1 MKFAPDQISVV
12 YEGTNA
18 EIFKTDGNMLEG
30 TSQKVKIALEI
41 DNEGIVT
48 PYITALEDICPE
60 SVNVDFILPEE
71 ALGEDLYYY
80 YAAITTNDITSVFKH
95 SIRPQNSMKDF
106 FVAKNKALNANF
118 NVGLVTAH
126 RIFSV
131 VKIIKNLVTVSFD
144 MENRLIE
151 KGQTIKLE
159 SFIYGTENENEF
171 LEKRYAPAIARL
183 NQARPLPHVPTG
195 WCSWSCYYRNVD
207 DQKINNCVDDMTKLK
222 GIDLFQ
228 IDDGWQIDGTFPG
241 DWEID
246 QDKFPKGLDAII
258 KKSNDAGITF
268 GLWLSPFLVSKD
280 SVFFERV
287 KHLAKTDVVAGC
299 STPTRVCYPFDL
311 DNPEYYDLLY
321 KTYHWLS
328 HEMGV
333 KYYKL
338 DFLVFGYFSFSQ
350 QIRFKSDYRSA
361 LFRKVIS
368 TIRKAVGDDA
378 IMLSCG
384 SPIIE
389 CAGIFDAQRISRDI
403 ICPKSKG
410 DPFYWQH
417 WSNIKNASKT
427 VLYRYFYNNVV
438 FRNDPDGVVL
448 RDYDIGDGFDCSYA
462 EARYWSTIA
471 AFSGGLVLTND
482 EFRHLSSYRQK
493 LFTKLIPALGISG
506 RANDMFEYPCPL
518 KAILNADEKTTF
530 IAAFNHSDAFE
541 DMTVKLSD
549 YGIEGKK
556 MVVKCW
562 EAKIVGV
569 TEEMQ
574 ETLVN
579 PHSALMYMV
588 KDIPAEPAF
597 AYSDINVY
605 LGINVFESEFVNGA
619 LEIKANQKN
628 KKFVTD
634 ETKVYAYYPKAYAN
648 AIGKTHKETVV
659 EETDDYIITEYTI

>member
-1 MKFAPDQISVV
+1 
-12 YEGTNA
+12 
-18 EIFKTDGNMLEG
+18 
-30 TSQKVKIALEI
+30 
-41 DNEGIVT
+41 
-48 PYITALEDICPE
+48 
-60 SVNVDFILPEE
+60 VNIDFILPEE
-71 ALGEDLYYY
+71 AIGEDLYYY

-95 SIRPQNSMKDF
+95 SLRPQNAMKDY
-106 FVAKNKALNANF
+106 FVAKNTALNANF

-126 RIFSV
+126 RIFSMI
-131 VKIIKNLVTVSFD
+131 KIIQNLVTVNFD

-151 KGQTIKLE
+151 KGNTVKLE

-171 LEKRYAPAIARL
+171 LEKRYASAIARL

-195 WCSWSCYYRNVD
+195 WCSWSCYYRDVD
-207 DQKINNCVDDMTKLK
+207 DRKINNCVDDMTKLK

-228 IDDGWQIDGTFPG
+228 IDDGWQVDGTFPG

-246 QDKFPKGLDAII
+246 PEKFPNGLDAII
-258 KKSNDAGITF
+258 KKCNDAGITF
-268 GLWLSPFLVSKD
+268 GLWLSPFLVAKD
-280 SVFFERV
+280 SVFFDRV
-287 KHLAKTDVVAGC
+287 KHLAKTDVIAGC
-299 STPTRVCYPFDL
+299 STPSKTYYPFDL
-311 DNPEYYDLLY
+311 DNPEYYELLY

-338 DFLVFGYFSFSQ
+338 DFLVFGYFSFTQ
-350 QIRFKSDYRSA
+350 EVKFKSEYRSA

-368 TIRKAVGDDA
+368 TIRAAVGDDA

-448 RDYDIGDGFDCSYA
+448 RDYDIGDGFDCNYA
-462 EARYWSTIA
+462 EARYWSTIV

-482 EFRHLSSYRQK
+482 EFRNLSTPRKK

-506 RANDMFEYPCPL
+506 RANDMFEYPAPT
-518 KAILNADEKTTF
+518 KAIIEASDSTKY
-530 IAAFNHSDAFE
+530 IANFN
-541 DMTVKLSD
+541 LSD
-549 YGIEGKK
+549 DFKDVDINLEQYGIKGEKLIF
-556 MVVKCW
+556 KCW
-562 EAKIVGV
+562 ESEFIGKASTIH
-569 TEEMQ
+569 ED
-574 ETLVN
+574 LVN

-588 KDIPAEPAF
+588 KDIPEKPTF
-597 AYSDINVY
+597 IYSNVNLY
-605 LGINVFESEFVNGA
+605 LGENVFKSEFVNGR
-619 LEIKANQKN
+619 LNISVIDDC
-628 KKFVTD
+628 KKYVTD
-634 ETKVYAYYPKAYAN
+634 ETKIFAYYPIEYSRSITEA
-648 AIGKTHKETVV
+648 ETVII
-659 EETDDYIITEYTI
+659 ENENYIVTEYKL